1 MRMDF
6 VDYPETSLTISLPE
20 ELGIIDNVW
29 VHITLLNN
37 TYIPLKAKLYSHFR
51 HYSRTGE
58 EWPKLYDENT
68 KQQITNWKINKDG
81 KPNTTVFGIIYKCYD
96 RTFFKG
102 SFVITFTSWKC
113 EVLKYY
119 YTERKYFDLDV
130 DDEYFF

>member
-1 MRMDF
+1 MDF
-6 VDYPETSLTISLPE
+6 VDYPETSLTLSLPE
-20 ELGIIDNVW
+20 EVGISDNGW
-29 VHITLLNN
+29 VHLTLLNN
-37 TYIPLKAKLYSHFR
+37 TYIPLKAKPYSHFR

-102 SFVITFTSWKC
+102 
-113 EVLKYY
+113 
-119 YTERKYFDLDV
+119 
-130 DDEYFF
+130 